1 MFDLLLYLSVVH
13 YYLNVRFCFFF
24 SYRRRHTRCA
34 LVTGVQTCALPI
46 YSSISLFS
54 AGGNI
59 TPTTMAGG
67 NGGVRDGRY
76 WYPPI
81 LSVTASSGSI
91 YWDGGRCGDL
101 GCDSGIPPIELSPS
115 PLGQVEFLAAG
126 RSEEHTSE
134 LQSLMRTPYAVFCLK
149 KKKQH
154 PKYINPNQ

>member
-1 MFDLLLYLSVVH
+1 MQAS
-13 YYLNVRFCFFF
+13 F
-24 SYRRRHTRCA
+24 SLWQA
-34 LVTGVQTCALPI
+34 D
-46 YSSISLFS
+46 SSISLFS

-81 LSVTASSGSI
+81 ISVTASSGSI

-115 PLGQVEFLAAG
+115 PLGQVE
-126 RSEEHTSE
+126 RSEERRVGKECVSTGRFRGSRY
-134 LQSLMRTPYAVFCLK
+134 SSK
-149 KKKQH
+149 
-154 PKYINPNQ
+154 